1 MRALYIGMLWKRK
14 RGRDLLFYIVNV
26 VALCGLGTQY
36 FSFLVVIFM

>member
-26 VALCGLGTQY
+26 VACGLGTQY